1 MYLLTGRVHLTYSAM
16 AWSKYFNIILFFYIF
31 SEELLQKALTNL
43 RNTDGWLNLANYEV
57 SLIVQ
62 DESMTQYLKD
72 FKSMFN
78 IIWWRNLRLG
88 NWKLF
93 MKALENHA
101 QNSSYE
107 LYTGIS
113 GVAQYP
119 TNDNCVKEKL
129 LEMKASKY
137 IIEFSYVKKKSI
149 IYCL

>member
-1 MYLLTGRVHLTYSAM
+1 M
-16 AWSKYFNIILFFYIF
+16 
-31 SEELLQKALTNL
+31 

-62 DESMTQYLKD
+62 DESMTHYLKD

-101 QNSSYE
+101 HGSSYE

-119 TNDNCVKEKL
+119 TNDKCVKEKL

-137 IIEFSYVKKKSI
+137 IIEFSYVKKQEFI
-149 IYCL
+149 NYCL